1 MGNTWA
7 VSLKAG
13 PPLKNWN
20 RKPPI
25 WPIGGFRFGV
35 NGNVFVVLTVII
47 AKKYTYCKKI
57 IFCDAL
63 YLQMA
68 WQILRQQAVSLERKP
83 LLKMGIENPRSQP
96 SGVFVLQR
104 TYRLR
109 LCHLSI
115 AVYHTWKK
123 ITSKYTK
130 IFLYENASPRWADRR
145 LALWCKWKRF
155 YRFRNYYSK

>member
-25 WPIGGFRFGV
+25 STIGGFRFGV

-68 WQILRQQAVSLERKP
+68 WQILRQQAVSLEYKP
-83 LLKMGIENPRSQP
+83 LLKIGIENPRWSK

-104 TYRLR
+104 IHIVQFCLLQVKYII
-109 LCHLSI
+109 LSNKMQVFH
-115 AVYHTWKK
+115 AKHKLTEK
-123 ITSKYTK
+123 SSP
-130 IFLYENASPRWADRR
+130 YELLSMFQY
-145 LALWCKWKRF
+145 LWCYPLRVVTC
-155 YRFRNYYSK
+155 